1 LILTGRA
8 GVRSVTPGCALQCK
22 ARPAAA
28 TMRIIDSRRGKPMTT
43 RRAILT
49 LPLLSS
55 AALSLRAAPAPSP
68 TLSGATTLAEP
79 VSLERLRGS
88 VAMIFF
94 WSTDCALCLDK
105 LPELRRNVDGWLGK
119 PFVILAVSQDRSLE
133 DLRAYEK
140 VLRQTGPDRAQFKL
154 LWRRAPAHRDG
165 FGELPRRSPTTF
177 VIDKQGQVAK
187 TISGRVPAEIWDDI
201 AELVLG

>member
-1 LILTGRA
+1 M
-8 GVRSVTPGCALQCK
+8 P
-22 ARPAAA
+22 
-28 TMRIIDSRRGKPMTT
+28 IIDSGRERPMTT

-49 LPLLSS
+49 LPLLWS
-55 AALSLRAAPAPSP
+55 AAISSRAAPEPSP
-68 TLSGATTLAEP
+68 MLSGATTLAEP
-79 VSLERLRGS
+79 VRLERLRGS
-88 VAMIFF
+88 VVMVFF
-94 WSTDCALCLDK
+94 WSTDCAVCLDK

-133 DLRAYEK
+133 DLRAYENA
-140 VLRQTGPDRAQFKL
+140 LRQTGPDRVQFKL
-154 LWRRAPAHRDG
+154 LWRRSPAHRDS